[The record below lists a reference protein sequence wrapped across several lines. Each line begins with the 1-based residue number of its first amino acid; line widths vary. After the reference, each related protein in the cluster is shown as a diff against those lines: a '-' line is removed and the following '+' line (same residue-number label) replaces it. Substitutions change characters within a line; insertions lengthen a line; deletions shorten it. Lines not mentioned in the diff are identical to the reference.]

1 MGGGQHM
8 GGPVKLGTSVTGS
21 TISHPQEESLH
32 LGNRLDFMEAE
43 VVRTK
48 HELEELHL
56 VNQEALNARDI
67 AKVPA
72 HRPLGILPCHCR
84 GLLASASEPQLPRN
98 PSRLCPR
105 TPHLAAVVLSWA
117 CSPGPEPQ

>member
-1 MGGGQHM
+1 M
-8 GGPVKLGTSVTGS
+8 GGPARLGTPVAGS
-21 TISHPQEESLH
+21 PISHAQEESLH

-43 VVRTK
+43 VVKTK

-72 HRPLGILPCHCR
+72 HRP
-84 GLLASASEPQLPRN
+84 RN
-98 PSRLCPR
+98 PALPL
-105 TPHLAAVVLSWA
+105 PW
-117 CSPGPEPQ
+117 SPGLSI